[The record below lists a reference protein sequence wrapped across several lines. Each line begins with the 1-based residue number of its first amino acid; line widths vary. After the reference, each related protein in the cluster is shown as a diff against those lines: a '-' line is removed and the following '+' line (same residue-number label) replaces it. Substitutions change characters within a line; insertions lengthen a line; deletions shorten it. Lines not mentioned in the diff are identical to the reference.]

1 MGTIH
6 TILEPLRTT
15 ASQFP
20 AQRDFLRSPASWQ
33 WPGKC
38 TGTDAMDCP
47 WICINPPQ
55 HFLKMD
61 AGWHRRKRFWNFL
74 RNVETIS
81 CDYHSN
87 DRIWNS
93 GYLWISGK
101 QFRIPLMGLGLLC
114 INYRKIK
121 KDYVIGT
128 STFCLLHNPFFR
140 VITNYLIQMYT
151 TYTA

>member
-6 TILEPLRTT
+6 TILEPLWTT
-15 ASQFP
+15 ASQFS
-20 AQRDFLRSPASWQ
+20 AQRDFLRSPASWK
-33 WPGKC
+33 WPRKYARA
-38 TGTDAMDCP
+38 DAMERA
-47 WICINPPQ
+47 WIRGVPPQ
-55 HFLKMD
+55 RFLKMD

-81 CDYHSN
+81 CDHYTN

-93 GYLWISGK
+93 WYLWISGK

-128 STFCLLHNPFFR
+128 STFCPSHNPFFR